1 MKGQISLEFLTIL
14 LILVSYLGVVFTLFS
29 SAKSSLESAVDRKTA
44 DRIENWISFIGG
56 RPEGSEI
63 RTEVAP
69 YPKRGLEI
77 KCGQT
82 TRITAPSGAFEV
94 GVFSECAAINLSG
107 KTCLSIRKSG
117 EGVHIEVC

>member
-44 DRIENWISFIGG
+44 DRIENWISFING

-63 RTEVAP
+63 RIEVAP
-69 YPKRGLEI
+69 YPKRNVSIE
-77 KCGQT
+77 CGQK
-82 TRITAPSGAFEV
+82 TRINTVS
-94 GVFSECAAINLSG
+94 GVFEADAVSECAPISLSG
-107 KTCLSIRKSG
+107 KTCLLVRKLD
-117 EGVHIEVC
+117 EGVLIEVC